1 MGSLSY
7 GQLTGR
13 QVMAPESATPPQMSV
28 TGGGAPAAD
37 AGASM
42 DTARSMLNLRESPSV
57 WFLVLFLGAAY
68 LARAAGFLRG

>member
-13 QVMAPESATPPQMSV
+13 QVMAPESAPTPQMSV
-28 TGGGAPAAD
+28 TGAGAPAAD
-37 AGASM
+37 ASM
-42 DTARSMLNLRESPSV
+42 DDARSMLNLRESPSV